1 MDIEIIETIEIKKGL
16 VSALLNTD
24 LPIAIIKYRQKYLN
38 QLQWKYDVL
47 GLEKDSVKLDDISN
61 KYNDH
66 GFRLQNSTEY
76 YGREANP
83 KGIVSITLTR
93 VQEQEFKQVLNQ
105 FKEICNNKDG
115 AVYENPN
122 NSLLKAYKL
131 YKLKNELN

>member
-1 MDIEIIETIEIKKGL
+1 MDIEIIETIEIKKGF

-24 LPIAIIKYRQKYLN
+24 LPIAIIKYRANYLN
-38 QLQWKYDVL
+38 QLYWKYDVL
-47 GLEKDSVKLDDISN
+47 GLETDSVKLDDISN
-61 KYNDH
+61 KYNDYS
-66 GFRLQNSTEY
+66 FKLRNSTEY
-76 YGREANP
+76 YGKDVNH

-105 FKEICNNKDG
+105 FKEIHNNKYG

-131 YKLKNELN
+131 YKLSNELN